1 MLVCLSADRRALL
14 FIYAKALNVISQAE
28 GEQPESKNRISL
40 SNEADDLNIKDLF
53 AISTTK
59 VMVLLDKGRDSLTV
73 KSKDNSGE
81 TTYDDTVS

>member
-1 MLVCLSADRRALL
+1 MH
-14 FIYAKALNVISQAE
+14 QAE

>member
-1 MLVCLSADRRALL
+1 MH
-14 FIYAKALNVISQAE
+14 QAE

-59 VMVLLDKGRDSLTV
+59 VMFLLDKGRDSLTV